1 MKCCYFLDGVDA
13 SILRSASLILTR
25 WLSEPRSVEPSLQDL
40 GVMLQWTPLVL
51 RSFVDRNTMACH
63 YSHRWRQTDKSEIDL
78 VNADGQAA
86 VLVEKTRNTKKVH
99 RRDAS

>member
-1 MKCCYFLDGVDA
+1 MDGVDA
-13 SILRSASLILTR
+13 SILHSASLILTS
-25 WLSEPRSVEPSLQDL
+25 WLSELGFVEPSLQDL

-99 RRDAS
+99 WRDAS